1 MELKSNEEAILKQYL
16 EDNTHSLTDEEI
28 KVLEP
33 LEQYL
38 LEEPLHVIST
48 LEMEMQL
55 KQESINRAYKQER
68 RQMDFLST
76 WQKTIDVTDVSA
88 EVMVENVMRTFLYH
102 FNLDRALYIQYH
114 GRKPKVLYDNT
125 EASLSMKEQKYL
137 KEVFEKTQRG
147 FVVSKISSNYSE
159 HLNVVKLF
167 DEDNVCSL
175 VAIPFFDNGKVTSIM
190 IAYILMKDNWHS
202 SVSRYMLDE
211 SDMRIYELLFREVQ
225 YALNRLYAYEKLYE
239 MNAALYKS
247 AVTDQLTGI
256 LNRKGFYQNIGEIIQ
271 KIKKGRM
278 KHEFGIMF
286 IDLDNFKGYND
297 TFGHDVG
304 DLLLKSM
311 ANIFSR
317 VCRDKGFVTRF
328 GGDEFIIFLYT
339 GEKKTLEDTA
349 KAIYK
354 EIKKQDGFR
363 ELIAKEIGQPVE
375 IDDKKLLSCSI
386 GIISSN
392 QVKKAEDI
400 DEMIK
405 EADDLLYAVKAESK
419 GTYKFFEEQEQK

>member
-28 KVLEP
+28 KILEP

-38 LEEPLHVIST
+38 SEEPLHVISSQ
-48 LEMEMQL
+48 EMEMQL

-167 DEDNVCSL
+167 GEDNVCSL
-175 VAIPFFDNGKVTSIM
+175 
-190 IAYILMKDNWHS
+190 
-202 SVSRYMLDE
+202 
-211 SDMRIYELLFREVQ
+211 LLFHS
-225 YALNRLYAYEKLYE
+225 LTMEK
-239 MNAALYKS
+239 
-247 AVTDQLTGI
+247 
-256 LNRKGFYQNIGEIIQ
+256 
-271 KIKKGRM
+271 
-278 KHEFGIMF
+278 
-286 IDLDNFKGYND
+286 
-297 TFGHDVG
+297 
-304 DLLLKSM
+304 
-311 ANIFSR
+311 
-317 VCRDKGFVTRF
+317 
-328 GGDEFIIFLYT
+328 
-339 GEKKTLEDTA
+339 
-349 KAIYK
+349 
-354 EIKKQDGFR
+354 
-363 ELIAKEIGQPVE
+363 
-375 IDDKKLLSCSI
+375 
-386 GIISSN
+386 
-392 QVKKAEDI
+392 
-400 DEMIK
+400 
-405 EADDLLYAVKAESK
+405 
-419 GTYKFFEEQEQK
+419 